1 MKHAVGDDARNTRS
15 SSLALPILGVAIA
28 IAGATT
34 MDATGLMEWNRLC
47 VFGFGTKTGALG
59 IRDTAIF
66 GPEIGILGLIGNA
79 VFAFYSGNGGEHAVI
94 ARRRSRR
101 SDRSVP
107 LIRTRSCARTTQHAG
122 PAIQARVPQ
131 NVDR

>member
-1 MKHAVGDDARNTRS
+1 MTRVTPGARLWLCRS
-15 SSLALPILGVAIA
+15 LESRLRSQARRRWVPRVLWNGIA
-28 IAGATT
+28 Y
-34 MDATGLMEWNRLC
+34 
-47 VFGFGTKTGALG
+47 VFFGFGTKTSALG

-66 GPEIGILGLIGNA
+66 GPEIGILGLISNA

-107 LIRTRSCARTTQHAG
+107 LIRTRSCARTTQQAG

-131 NVDR
+131 NADR